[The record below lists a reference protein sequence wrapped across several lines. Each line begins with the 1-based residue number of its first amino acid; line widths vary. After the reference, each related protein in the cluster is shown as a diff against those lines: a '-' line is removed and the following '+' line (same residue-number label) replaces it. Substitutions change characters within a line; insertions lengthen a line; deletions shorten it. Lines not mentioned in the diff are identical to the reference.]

1 MSQVQP
7 RSFFF
12 FFGAVGPDAQ
22 YLSILFS
29 LLSFH
34 WLGGGG
40 YCCLV
45 GRCSILQCDNF
56 PELDVLAKHAFL
68 CPFLWVQSLSL

>member
-1 MSQVQP
+1 MC
-7 RSFFF
+7 
-12 FFGAVGPDAQ
+12 GAVGPDAQ

-68 CPFLWVQSLSL
+68 CPFLWGRGAQDVHLDFHTAPEL